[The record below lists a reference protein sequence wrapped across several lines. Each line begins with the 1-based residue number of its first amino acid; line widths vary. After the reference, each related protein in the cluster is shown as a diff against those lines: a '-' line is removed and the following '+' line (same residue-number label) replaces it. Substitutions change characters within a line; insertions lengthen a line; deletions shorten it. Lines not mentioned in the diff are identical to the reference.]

1 MGINSEN
8 NSNIENLKQQENLA
22 SAVDGVTSSAQ
33 QLASANTKVADST
46 RDMRDGID
54 STTDKLDKMQEGLDK
69 TLRSIHLL
77 PAAIEEYTKTIN
89 KNMAYARED
98 LQEGFF
104 KGILNEKLWGF
115 RAELGRE
122 TEELKQAM
130 EASKKSAL
138 QAIEHAN
145 KTGKEQDKQIADAAK
160 LRAQQLETAYQ
171 NRKNMKFSQQLNIKL
186 ARDMKTQLLEIG
198 KKMFSDL
205 WGYAKKLLDD
215 AYSKDKSTIEQ
226 NYDTIMSMNSYNH
239 GEYAK
244 LIDRLQE
251 KIDASGLGDVISV
264 NTLQE
269 NLTKTMQMGLQGALA
284 ESNAYYASI
293 AEKAGI
299 TFDWYGTEWTNLIS
313 QMNRTGKDYEKVMKS
328 VITTTDDLAEVYGD
342 STGLAGGRAN
352 QMMSAASTL
361 GTTYGLSEEAIGNIY
376 KSLAVTS
383 QELTNYG
390 IDTTNFVQDI
400 TGALESGL
408 SNKDLGVIFG
418 TGGASGAE
426 VEAKIKAGRFDE
438 LMLQYMDNLE
448 AMYKGQNSEM
458 VNALQGALGSSFSNT
473 DYQAF
478 QTYWEQEGSLSD
490 NFNKVMSASNSSM
503 EDING
508 ELKNYVTT
516 QESYET
522 KMENN
527 LAKIA
532 EFYTQNPILEVI
544 GKTLQGGLA
553 TIIGILT
560 AWGGKQLL
568 NKFLGG
574 KAGNPGGLFN
584 FGKSLRNSK
593 LPDGFKLGKNG
604 QLLELQA
611 SKGGSG
617 PLRWMK
623 SSKSVSDVTGG
634 ATKVG
639 GLSKI
644 GQFFNNG
651 TAFASKGGTLAKVG
665 SKVFSTGGKALGITG
680 SLISMGIDGYQGYK
694 EDGWAGAIRGAITG
708 SGKAATSGWDVAKG
722 AGSGALKGAGIGM
735 MFGPLGA
742 GIGAAVGGL
751 AGLVTGIIDVTDK
764 QKQLKIGLEGLN
776 TAAANFT
783 ETLSKSEERQTKSLS
798 LEKLAE
804 KAKKGD
810 IAATKQLAS
819 IIPDVNNYLDEN
831 GTLQAEYGDTL
842 DQLIKLEQQKLYRE
856 TLYDYGTQYN
866 ENEALHAGTL
876 KTNTETHLGN
886 LTKAQTIKSWD
897 SNLDTMTKNA
907 ENAHLTSG
915 YSMSKM
921 GFISYTDADGKT
933 VEAPSVGKEKTEWE
947 INTLKSLG
955 APQEII
961 DAVSNGSVSGT
972 EALAKLGLFGDGS
985 TNDTVKGYINGFD
998 NWYNKY
1004 KDTYAEIQKAVSS
1017 LQKVIFTPEQI
1028 KSYMGFSSWSS
1039 LTSAWPS
1046 NAEFTAQDT
1055 FNRGFQA
1062 FNSLYDYASSKDSTV
1077 TAYLYNLLTDEQK
1090 SKYKSYFEYLTATYK
1105 DASPLALYEK
1115 FNSIAGFEEEYKPK
1129 FAVGTVGN
1137 STIPYDNY
1145 LALLHR
1151 GEQIKTS
1158 AEVALDEAKHVA
1170 STNTQSTIH
1179 DVVLNQTNTI
1189 INLLTNIY
1197 QVLSSGR
1204 ANPVKLSTKI
1214 KYDLPGA
1221 T

>member
-130 EASKKSAL
+130 EASKESAL

-160 LRAQQLETAYQ
+160 LRAQQLSTAYE

-198 KKMFSDL
+198 KKMFSEL

-226 NYDTIMSMNSYNH
+226 NYDTIMSLNSYNH

-284 ESNAYYASI
+284 EDNAYYASI

-390 IDTTNFVQDI
+390 IDSTNFVQDI

-408 SNKDLGVIFG
+408 SNQDLGVIFG

-426 VEAKIKAGRFDE
+426 VEAKIKAGKFDE
-438 LMLQYMDNLE
+438 LMIQYMNNLE
-448 AMYKGQNSEM
+448 SMYNGHNSEM

-478 QTYWEQEGSLSD
+478 QTYWEQEGSFSA
-490 NFNKVMSASNSSM
+490 NFEKAMGASNSDI

-522 KMENN
+522 KMENSM
-527 LAKIA
+527 ADIA
-532 EFYTQNPILEVI
+532 EWMVQNPVAEVL
-544 GKTLQGGLA
+544 GKTIQTGINS
-553 TIIGILT
+553 IIGILL
-560 AWGGKQLL
+560 AYLGNQAL

-574 KAGNPGGLFN
+574 KGPNGEGINLSK
-584 FGKSLRNSK
+584 KSLNSIK
-593 LPDGFKLGKNG
+593 TSFSNLWNGKQTNVLKSGYNIADNGAIYAPDGSFASAGDAYAKTNGLNKFFSITAKPEGISQIGGGTTLGAGATAVGGVAALIAGGAMAVNDYNEAKKNG
-604 QLLELQA
+604 
-611 SKGGSG
+611 
-617 PLRWMK
+617 
-623 SSKSVSDVTGG
+623 
-634 ATKVG
+634 
-639 GLSKI
+639 I
-644 GQFFNNG
+644 
-651 TAFASKGGTLAKVG
+651 
-665 SKVFSTGGKALGITG
+665 
-680 SLISMGIDGYQGYK
+680 
-694 EDGWAGAIRGAITG
+694 
-708 SGKAATSGWDVAKG
+708 SGWEGALTGYTEVAKNEKDVAAQAAKNTAKG
-722 AGSGALKGAGIGM
+722 ALIGGGAAA
-735 MFGPLGA
+735 LGA
-742 GIGAAVGGL
+742 GIAGMATGAAVGSSVPVIGTIIGAVVGL
-751 AGLVTGIIDVTDK
+751 AAGVTTGIIEYNKASNVLLRNTANLAEGLSKTAESTTEVYNEFQKLSSIYEAREAAESGNTDAISALVEQFPVLGK
-764 QKQLKIGLEGLN
+764 YVDDSGNKLEGFDRVLN
-776 TAAANFT
+776 NLIKSMEA
-783 ETLSKSEERQTKSLS
+783 ETNAKGISNMEEVFKDTSVK
-798 LEKLAE
+798 EI
-804 KAKKGD
+804 KKGHGAMYD
-810 IAATKQLAS
+810 GLAS
-819 IIPDVNNYLDEN
+819 I
-831 GTLQAEYGDTL
+831 A
-842 DQLIKLEQQKLYRE
+842 K
-856 TLYDYGTQYN
+856 
-866 ENEALHAGTL
+866 
-876 KTNTETHLGN
+876 
-886 LTKAQTIKSWD
+886 W
-897 SNLDTMTKNA
+897 SNMDKNA
-907 ENAHLTSG
+907 EQKGSLMTSDSIEDISEGIVGKGNAEWIKTSSGEKIKAEEIINELVSSGVLSSADDVNGWDIKEVVGLAQHSGILSGTSYVDEYKSKIDSLTSG
-915 YSMSKM
+915 AS
-921 GFISYTDADGKT
+921 
-933 VEAPSVGKEKTEWE
+933 E
-947 INTLKSLG
+947 LQSL
-955 APQEII
+955 A
-961 DAVSNGSVSGT
+961 T
-972 EALAKLGLFGDGS
+972 
-985 TNDTVKGYINGFD
+985 
-998 NWYNKY
+998 
-1004 KDTYAEIQKAVSS
+1004 EIQSLESFAQNVDLAAYLTQYETHGHIPGVNAQDFAANWDKAMQMAWAVHKANTYYSQAIS
-1017 LQKVIFTPEQI
+1017 DATNYRFETPEDFAAATFTELPS
-1028 KSYMGFSSWSS
+1028 KVWDNEEFRTAMGLS
-1039 LTSAWPS
+1039 
-1046 NAEFTAQDT
+1046 
-1055 FNRGFQA
+1055 
-1062 FNSLYDYASSKDSTV
+1062 V
-1077 TAYLYNLLTDEQK
+1077 
-1090 SKYKSYFEYLTATYK
+1090 
-1105 DASPLALYEK
+1105 
-1115 FNSIAGFEEEYKPK
+1115 KPPGS
-1129 FAVGTVGN
+1129 FAVGTDYV
-1137 STIPYDNY
+1137 PYDNY

-1151 GEQIKTS
+1151 GEQVKTS

-1170 STNTQSTIH
+1170 STNTQSAIH

-1204 ANPVKLSTKI
+1204 TDPAKLSTKI

>member
-8 NSNIENLKQQENLA
+8 NNNTENLKQQENLA

-198 KKMFSDL
+198 KKMFSEL

-408 SNKDLGVIFG
+408 SNHDLGVIFG
-418 TGGASGAE
+418 TGGATGDQ
-426 VEAKIKAGRFDE
+426 VEQKIKEGKFDE
-438 LMLQYMDNLE
+438 LIVQYMNNLE
-448 AMYKGQNSEM
+448 MYYKDQNSEM
-458 VNALQGALGSSFSNT
+458 VTALQGALGSSFSNT

-478 QTYWEQEGSLSD
+478 QTYWEQEGSFSA
-490 NFNKVMSASNSSM
+490 NFEKAMGASNSDI

-522 KMENN
+522 KMENFM
-527 LAKIA
+527 ADIA
-532 EFYTQNPILEVI
+532 EWMVQNPVAEVL
-544 GKTLQGGLA
+544 GKTIQSGLS
-553 TIIGILT
+553 TIIGILLGFLGNQ
-560 AWGGKQLL
+560 AL

-574 KAGNPGGLFN
+574 GSGGDDINLSKKSLSNLKTSFSNIWKGKQTNVLKSGYSIADNGAIYAPDGSFASAGDAYAKTNGLNKFFSIKAKPEGISQIGGGTTLGAGATTVAGGLALIAGTAMAIN
-584 FGKSLRNSK
+584 DAKKAEENGISGWKGALT
-593 LPDGFKLGKNG
+593 GYTEVAKNEG
-604 QLLELQA
+604 
-611 SKGGSG
+611 
-617 PLRWMK
+617 
-623 SSKSVSDVTGG
+623 DVTAQTARNTLKGAAIVGG
-634 ATKVG
+634 ATAVG
-639 GLSKI
+639 AGLTGLATGATVGSAVPVI
-644 GQFFNNG
+644 G
-651 TAFASKGGTLAKVG
+651 TA
-665 SKVFSTGGKALGITG
+665 I
-680 SLISMGIDGYQGYK
+680 
-694 EDGWAGAIRGAITG
+694 GAI
-708 SGKAATSGWDVAKG
+708 
-722 AGSGALKGAGIGM
+722 
-735 MFGPLGA
+735 
-742 GIGAAVGGL
+742 VGL
-751 AGLVTGIIDVTDK
+751 TAGLVTGYVEYTK
-764 QKQLKIGLEGLN
+764 ASNVLLRNTANLAEGLAKTAESTAEVHQAFQKLHNIYSVREEAEKGNSDAIESLVSQFPVLGKYVDESGNKLDGFDRVLDNLIKSMEADTN
-776 TAAANFT
+776 TKGVSNMNEVFKDTSIEEIKKGHGSMYNQLGDVAKWASQKN
-783 ETLSKSEERQTKSLS
+783 KSEAVGSLMDS
-798 LEKLAE
+798 GTISDISKGVVGKGNTEWVKTSTGEKI
-804 KAKKGD
+804 KAKDLIDELVSAGALESAD
-810 IAATKQLAS
+810 
-819 IIPDVNNYLDEN
+819 DVNGWD
-831 GTLQAEYGDTL
+831 
-842 DQLIKLEQQKLYRE
+842 IKEVVGLAQ
-856 TLYDYGTQYN
+856 
-866 ENEALHAGTL
+866 HAGVL
-876 KTNTETHLGN
+876 AGEDYKTH
-886 LTKAQTIKSWD
+886 
-897 SNLDTMTKNA
+897 
-907 ENAHLTSG
+907 
-915 YSMSKM
+915 YFSK
-921 GFISYTDADGKT
+921 
-933 VEAPSVGKEKTEWE
+933 
-947 INTLKSLG
+947 
-955 APQEII
+955 I
-961 DAVSNGSVSGT
+961 D
-972 EALAKLGLFGDGS
+972 
-985 TNDTVKGYINGFD
+985 
-998 NWYNKY
+998 
-1004 KDTYAEIQKAVSS
+1004 
-1017 LQKVIFTPEQI
+1017 
-1028 KSYMGFSSWSS
+1028 S
-1039 LTSAWPS
+1039 LTSDSSALVS
-1046 NAEFTAQDT
+1046 LATELESIKSFAENMD
-1055 FNRGFQA
+1055 
-1062 FNSLYDYASSKDSTV
+1062 L
-1077 TAYLYNLLTDEQK
+1077 TAYLDQ
-1090 SKYKSYFEYLTATYK
+1090 FERQGFVSGVKASEIATNWDLAMQSAWGIHKANTYYENALS
-1105 DASPLALYEK
+1105 DASGGQYVTPEDVSATLFTTLPSTAWKNEK
-1115 FNSIAGFEEEYKPK
+1115 FRKAMGLSVEPPGS
-1129 FAVGTVGN
+1129 FAVGTDYV
-1137 STIPYDNY
+1137 PYDNY

-1151 GEQIKTS
+1151 GEQVKTS

-1170 STNTQSTIH
+1170 STTTQSAIH

-1197 QVLSSGR
+1197 QVLSSGKADT
-1204 ANPVKLSTKI
+1204 ANLSTKI
-1214 KYDLPGA
+1214 NYDLPGV